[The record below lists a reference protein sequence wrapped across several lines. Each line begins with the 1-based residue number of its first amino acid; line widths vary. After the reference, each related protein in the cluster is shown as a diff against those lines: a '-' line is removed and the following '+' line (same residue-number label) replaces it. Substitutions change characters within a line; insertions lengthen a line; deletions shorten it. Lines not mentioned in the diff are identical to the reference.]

1 MHFKTF
7 LPNFNYKY
15 HLCKFS
21 YYINIT
27 NIILQ
32 KNFLKFYFI
41 QRRYLKK
48 KNTELSTEKNRQ
60 TDGKEC
66 FFKFTNVSYVERTK
80 QKSKAKHDL
89 RYGPRITSQ
98 FPSFDLPYLPASR

>member
-1 MHFKTF
+1 M
-7 LPNFNYKY
+7 
-15 HLCKFS
+15 
-21 YYINIT
+21 I

-32 KNFLKFYFI
+32 KNFRKFYFI
-41 QRRYLKK
+41 QRRYFKK
-48 KNTELSTEKNRQ
+48 KENTVLSTEKNRQ

-66 FFKFTNVSYVERTK
+66 FFKFTRVKSSYVERTK

-98 FPSFDLPYLPASR
+98 FPSFNLSYLPVQVKTGTSFILIISRFFHRLQ